1 MYIYFQMLNTERH
14 CDTHNQTQF
23 KFLIY
28 TWTKQMYN
36 RVNETVG
43 METSKREQLLLQYGQ
58 IKCGM
63 RKWCQ
68 GTNSIRTLYYARTS
82 CTIMKYLYIVI
93 LNDSQKVWKCRK
105 WLYDCFN
112 EAYASLIYKWK
123 KLWHVKQVQY
133 NARLMR
139 KKRRRKACPGVLCEL
154 VLRQHCFTLLH
165 DFPVWCSTIWTIN
178 LPSLHC

>member
-1 MYIYFQMLNTERH
+1 
-14 CDTHNQTQF
+14 
-23 KFLIY
+23 
-28 TWTKQMYN
+28 MYN

-93 LNDSQKVWKCRK
+93 LNDSQKV
-105 WLYDCFN
+105 
-112 EAYASLIYKWK
+112 
-123 KLWHVKQVQY
+123 
-133 NARLMR
+133 
-139 KKRRRKACPGVLCEL
+139 
-154 VLRQHCFTLLH
+154 
-165 DFPVWCSTIWTIN
+165 
-178 LPSLHC
+178 